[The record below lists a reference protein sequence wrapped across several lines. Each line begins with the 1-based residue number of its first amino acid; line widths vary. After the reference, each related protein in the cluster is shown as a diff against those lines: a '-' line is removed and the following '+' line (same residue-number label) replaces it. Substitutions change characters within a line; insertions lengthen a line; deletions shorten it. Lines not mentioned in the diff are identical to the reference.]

1 MGDVTGIEWT
11 DATWNPVRGCSR
23 VSEGCRN
30 CYAEKVAQRFCGPGQ
45 PYEGLVHGRTKGW
58 NGKVRLVD
66 TALAWP
72 LKKRKPRRIFVN
84 SMSDLFHESVP
95 DDFIAAVFGIMAESP
110 QHTFQILTKRPERM
124 RAWFDRAGAAPRA
137 WLHEAVKGVMG
148 YDNPQRPAV
157 NEDRWPLPNVWLGVS
172 VEDQEA
178 ADVRV
183 PLLLQ
188 VPAAVRW
195 LSVEPLLA
203 PVDLS
208 GWLFGREAPCAPCPR
223 DEDCEC
229 GWSGR
234 HKLDGEAALHWIVV
248 GGESGARA
256 RPMHP
261 DWARSLRDQCAAA
274 GVPFLFKQW
283 GAWEIASV
291 ENGHHGSVMPE
302 TGERYTWLGLDG
314 RTQSPSSLGL
324 TEAYAMARV
333 SKKRSGRL
341 LDGALHDGYPQHV

>member
-72 LKKRKPRRIFVN
+72 LNKRTPRRIFVN

-124 RAWFDRAGAAPRA
+124 RAWFARAGVAPRA

-148 YDNPQRPAV
+148 YDNPKRPAV
-157 NEDRWPLPNVWLGVS
+157 NEERWPLPNVWLGVS
-172 VEDQEA
+172 VEDQA
-178 ADVRV
+178 AAVERI
-183 PLLLQ
+183 PSLLLT
-188 VPAAVRW
+188 PAAVRW
-195 LSVEPLLA
+195 ISAEPLLG
-203 PVDLS
+203 PVGLWPE
-208 GWLFGREAPCAPCPR
+208 WLHTTASTGRV
-223 DEDCEC
+223 
-229 GWSGR
+229 G
-234 HKLDGEAALHWIVV
+234 LNWIVA
-248 GGESGARA
+248 GGESGRGA
-256 RPMHP
+256 RPMSP
-261 DWARSLRDQCAAA
+261 DWARSLRDQCAGAN
-274 GVPFLFKQW
+274 VPFLFKQW
-283 GAWEIASV
+283 GEWLPMLGQVQGVSV
-291 ENGHHGSVMPE
+291 GEKVTTGDGWVM
-302 TGERYTWLGLDG
+302 G
-314 RTQSPSSLGL
+314 RAG
-324 TEAYAMARV
+324 
-333 SKKRSGRL
+333 KKAAGRL
-341 LDGALHDGYPQHV
+341 LDGELHDGYPDTFDFVR